1 MLLLYHTKK
10 QGISERDFLPFDLRQ
25 GEYWHF
31 DAPTGYLYI
40 ICYHPKTIFI
50 ENLVRQS
57 ICYLEFPAPK

>member
-1 MLLLYHTKK
+1 MN
-10 QGISERDFLPFDLRQ
+10 LPFDLRQ